1 VPSPALITLTTDFGF
16 GSPYVAAM
24 KGVLLERCP
33 GVTVVDVTHEVPP
46 FDVDTGAFLLWAGTR
61 NFPTGSIHVAV
72 VDPGVGGPRRAV
84 AFAAA
89 GFLFVGPDNG
99 VFGEVLAR
107 GGGARGVV
115 LERPTG
121 ASLTFEGRDVFA
133 PVAARLACG
142 EPLEALGPTAADF
155 AGGGVGGDPRV
166 AWIDR
171 FGNLVTNVEPPVAGV
186 RVNGREVRASAR
198 TYSEAP
204 AGEPFL
210 YTGSLGLVE
219 VGVARGR
226 ADQLLGAAIRDRIEL
241 LSR

>member
-1 VPSPALITLTTDFGF
+1 VQPLALITLTTDFGL
-16 GSPYVAAM
+16 GSPYVAAL

-33 GVTVVDVTHEVPP
+33 RATIVDVTHEVPP
-46 FDVDTGAFLLWAGTR
+46 FDVETGAFLLWAGTR
-61 NFPTGSIHVAV
+61 HFPTGSIHLAV
-72 VDPGVGGPRRAV
+72 VDPGVGGARRAV
-84 AFAAA
+84 ALAAS

-107 GGGARGVV
+107 ADETRAAA
-115 LERPTG
+115 LERPAG
-121 ASLTFEGRDVFA
+121 ASPTFEGRDVFA
-133 PVAARLACG
+133 PAAARLACG
-142 EPLEALGPTAADF
+142 EPLDALGPEAGDLAA
-155 AGGGVGGDPRV
+155 AGVGGDPRV

-186 RVNGREVRASAR
+186 RVNGREVRATAR

-226 ADQLLGAAIRDRIEL
+226 ADHLLGARIGDKVEL
-241 LSR
+241 LNS